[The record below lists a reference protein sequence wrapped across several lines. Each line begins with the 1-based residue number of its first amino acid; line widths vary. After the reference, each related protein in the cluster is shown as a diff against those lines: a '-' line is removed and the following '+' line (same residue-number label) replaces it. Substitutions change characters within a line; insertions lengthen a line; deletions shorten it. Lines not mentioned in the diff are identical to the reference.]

1 MKLNKV
7 IAILIVLIIP
17 LIFYAYFE
25 YKKQTEGVR
34 IKELPFLS
42 NESIPKFKLVDQEGE
57 FFGSDDILG
66 KIVVA
71 DFFFTTCPGICPKLT
86 GQMSRLQ
93 KYIFEHPNLKSE
105 YSLMSFTVDPETDTV
120 GKMHTYAQDYG
131 VEYEYWKLL
140 TGEKD
145 SIYNLAINFFKLPA
159 IDLGTD
165 TIPEPFVHSERL
177 VLLDKKGFIRGYYDG
192 TDSSSVSELM
202 KDIVF
207 LDINYEISEE
217 KQKKQSN
224 DTKQ

>member
-1 MKLNKV
+1 MKFNKI

-42 NESIPKFKLVDQEGE
+42 NNAIPNFQLIDQKGNT
-57 FFGSDDILG
+57 FGKGDING
-66 KIVVA
+66 KIVVV

-86 GQMSRLQ
+86 GQMNRLQ
-93 KYIFEHPNLKSE
+93 KYIFEHPNLKSS
-105 YSLMSFTVDPETDTV
+105 YQLLSFTVDPETDSVATLNS
-120 GKMHTYAQDYG
+120 YAEDKGVDYKH
-131 VEYEYWKLL
+131 WKLL
-140 TGEKD
+140 TGKKD
-145 SIYNLAINFFKLPA
+145 SIYNLAINHFKLPA

-165 TIPEPFVHSERL
+165 TLPEPFVHSERFIL
-177 VLLDKKGFIRGYYDG
+177 IDKLGFIRGYYDG
-192 TDSSSVSELM
+192 TDSTSVKELM

-207 LDINYEISEE
+207 LDIDYEIKES
-217 KQKKQSN
+217 KKKSN